1 MDQIHIRNNGQQ
13 VIRGQVDISGSKNST
28 LPLLFSTLLAS
39 GSHIFHNVSKVKD
52 VDTGIQLLQGFG
64 CEAYWKGTSLTVVVP
79 EKIKNFTAHYD
90 LMRTMRAG
98 VLCLG
103 ALLSRWGQA
112 QVSLPG
118 GCAIGTRPINW
129 HIKNLKKMGAT
140 IEIQKGYIY
149 GKSSLPLKSAQI
161 ELDKPSV
168 GATQNLLMASILAEG
183 LTEIRNAACEPEVVD
198 LICYLKKMGAVIAG
212 SGTSI
217 ITVQGVPSLKPSEH
231 TIIPDR
237 IETATLLMAGAIT
250 HGEIRVN
257 KCFPSHLTQVIEKL
271 EQSGFYI
278 QQGEDWIH
286 LKSPG
291 KFSPVNVSTSFY
303 PGFPTDLQAQFMV
316 LMTQAEGESVIK
328 ECIFENRFMHVPELI
343 RLNAHITIQG
353 NTAHIYPSPL
363 KGAVVMATDLRA
375 SACLILAGLAAK
387 GETYVRR
394 VYHLDRGYDKL
405 ERKLALL
412 GADIK
417 RI

>member
-1 MDQIHIRNNGQQ
+1 
-13 VIRGQVDISGSKNST
+13 
-28 LPLLFSTLLAS
+28 
-39 GSHIFHNVSKVKD
+39 
-52 VDTGIQLLQGFG
+52 
-64 CEAYWKGTSLTVVVP
+64 
-79 EKIKNFTAHYD
+79 
-90 LMRTMRAG
+90 
-98 VLCLG
+98 
-103 ALLSRWGQA
+103 
-112 QVSLPG
+112 
-118 GCAIGTRPINW
+118 
-129 HIKNLKKMGAT
+129 
-140 IEIQKGYIY
+140 
-149 GKSSLPLKSAQI
+149 
-161 ELDKPSV
+161 
-168 GATQNLLMASILAEG
+168 

-303 PGFPTDLQAQFMV
+303 PGFPTDLQAQFMI